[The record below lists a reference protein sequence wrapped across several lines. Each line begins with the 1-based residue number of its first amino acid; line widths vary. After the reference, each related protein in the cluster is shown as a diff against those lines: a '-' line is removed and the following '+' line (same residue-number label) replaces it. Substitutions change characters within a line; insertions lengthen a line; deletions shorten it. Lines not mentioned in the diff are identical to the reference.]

1 MSKERYVL
9 NIKTLD
15 VIREYGGLRDVKE
28 HHPELIFGVTPTLA
42 ERLRDKMYAAD
53 YVRTKLMHIT
63 DNELP
68 QSAEGQHPDDTP
80 PQDTEEQH
88 PNEVPPPPSEDD
100 APVGGTPPVDD
111 WGAVPDKPK
120 PTRRKPKK
128 AGESDNG
135 GTGGDTE

>member
-9 NIKTLD
+9 NIKTLE
-15 VIREYGGLRDVKE
+15 VIREYAGLRDVKE
-28 HHPELIFGVTPTLA
+28 HHPELIFGVTPALA
-42 ERLRDKMYAAD
+42 ERLRDKVYAAD

-68 QSAEGQHPDDTP
+68 QSAEGQLPDDA
-80 PQDTEEQH
+80 
-88 PNEVPPPPSEDD
+88 PPPPSEDD
-100 APVGGTPPVDD
+100 AHVDDAPPPPSEDVAPVGGTPPVDD

-128 AGESDNG
+128 AGEG
-135 GTGGDTE
+135 ATTEEQG

>member
-1 MSKERYVL
+1 MSKEKYVL
-9 NIKTLD
+9 NIKTLE
-15 VIREYGGLRDVKE
+15 VIREYAGLRDVKE
-28 HHPELIFGVTPTLA
+28 HHPELVFGVTPALA
-42 ERLRDKMYAAD
+42 QRLRDKTYAAD

-68 QSAEGQHPDDTP
+68 QNAEGQLPDDVP
-80 PQDTEEQH
+80 PLSGEDGANADDT
-88 PNEVPPPPSEDD
+88 PPPSEDS
-100 APVGGTPPVDD
+100 APVGDTPPVDD